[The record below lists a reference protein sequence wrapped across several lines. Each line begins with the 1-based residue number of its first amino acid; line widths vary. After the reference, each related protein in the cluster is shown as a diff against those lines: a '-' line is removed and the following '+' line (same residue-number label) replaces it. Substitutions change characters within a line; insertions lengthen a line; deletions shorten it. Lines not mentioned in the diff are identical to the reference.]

1 MQKLP
6 LQENM
11 CLFNPKS
18 NTQSVFAYDN
28 ELKSLKFSKETTCIS
43 LKDRD

>member
-6 LQENM
+6 LQRNM
-11 CLFNPKS
+11 CSFNLKS
-18 NTQSVFAYDN
+18 NTRNVFACDN

-43 LKDRD
+43 MKDKD